1 MTEKIR
7 KFCDTDIDQ
16 ILTLQNEWFESD
28 ILPSYV
34 KRLFKDEFTEENT
47 YVVEKNDII
56 GYSWFKRHSSNEFE
70 IEFLY
75 LSKTQRKKGIG
86 KKLINTVELEIKN
99 RGGRKIILSPT
110 TKIHPD
116 KLINYYT
123 ELGYS
128 QEKDRLFGDISHT
141 IMSKLM

>member
-16 ILTLQNEWFESD
+16 ILTLQNEWLESD

-34 KRLFKDEFTEENT
+34 NRLYKDEFTEENT

-86 KKLINTVELEIKN
+86 KKRWYTYL
-99 RGGRKIILSPT
+99 LSLVRSQQ
-110 TKIHPD
+110 KHPP
-116 KLINYYT
+116 
-123 ELGYS
+123 
-128 QEKDRLFGDISHT
+128 DRNSLL
-141 IMSKLM
+141 LMEVLRF